1 MEKEPEGG
9 FGTSPTPYGVY
20 FGVPPF
26 METQNDLFDGYLLP
40 VEPKLAAPRSSDER
54 RGDEGRI
61 VHVTTSVSIS
71 MAGKPMLCSI
81 KQAPVNQMWLETS
94 GEWRF

>member
-1 MEKEPEGG
+1 
-9 FGTSPTPYGVY
+9 
-20 FGVPPF
+20 

-71 MAGKPMLCSI
+71 GHGRKTHAL
-81 KQAPVNQMWLETS
+81 
-94 GEWRF
+94 